1 MSFVYYNP
9 KKGEKPMST
18 LGERIKKSWN
28 VFIGREPVKTFDYY
42 GYSTSTRPERP
53 RLTRGRE
60 RSMINSIYNR
70 IAVDVSQTNIKH
82 VVVDVNG
89 RYQKD
94 KEDSGLNEVLT
105 TSANLDQTGRALIQD
120 AVISM
125 FDEGC
130 VALVPIE
137 TSESPDETDSYKI
150 YSMRTGKI
158 LEWFPKHV
166 KVSLYDERTGKRKDL
181 MLKKEDIAIIENP
194 FYAIMNE
201 PNSTLQR
208 LIRILNDIDR
218 TNDYNAA
225 GKMDLIIQLPYLTR
239 SDNKKKQAEE
249 RRKLL
254 ENQLTGSQYGIGY
267 IDATEKIVQL
277 NRSIENNL
285 WQEAQ
290 DLKKDVYAQLG
301 LTENIFNGTANEQ
314 EQLDYY
320 TRTVEPILV
329 AITEE
334 LTRKFLTKTAR
345 TQGQKIMYF
354 REPFKLVPINNI
366 ADIADRFTRNEV
378 LSSNE
383 IRSIIGFKPDSNPK
397 SDQLVNSNMPID
409 QTGYGAEAGAAPG
422 GEIGD
427 NAIVNEQGEVVPD
440 DTQQMK
446 DQIVNEVFD
455 NIESQI
461 QDIISN
467 YLKVEENEE
476 EE

>member
-1 MSFVYYNP
+1 
-9 KKGEKPMST
+9 MST

-28 VFIGREPVKTFDYY
+28 VFIGREPVKTFDY

-82 VVVDVNG
+82 VVVDENG

-94 KEDSGLNEVLT
+94 KDDSGLNEVLT

-166 KVSLYDERTGKRKDL
+166 KVSLYDERTGKRKNL

-218 TNDYNAA
+218 TNDHNAA

-239 SDNKKKQAEE
+239 SDNKKQQAEE

-345 TQGQKIMYF
+345 TQGQKVMYF

-409 QTGYGAEAGAAPG
+409 QTGYGAEGQG
-422 GEIGD
+422 GLAN
-427 NAIVNEQGEVVPD
+427 NAIVNDEGEVVPD

-446 DQIVNEVFD
+446 DDIVNEVFD

-467 YLKVEENEE
+467 YLGTEENEE